1 MKQPLK
7 PEEQAVLMFFVL
19 GLICGT
25 IITLVMMAG
34 ILAAT

>member
-1 MKQPLK
+1 MKEPMR
-7 PEEQAVLMFFVL
+7 PEEQAMLLIFVL

-34 ILAAT
+34 VLAVV